1 MRFDIL
7 AVLRLGDTVLTGQSV
22 EHDPDHVLAG
32 IMLAHRAADALH
44 HPFTG
49 RLLGRGFWS
58 HLRSFVT
65 TMGPKIVR
73 LR

>member
-1 MRFDIL
+1 
-7 AVLRLGDTVLTGQSV
+7 
-22 EHDPDHVLAG
+22 
-32 IMLAHRAADALH
+32 MLAHRAADALH

-65 TMGPKIVR
+65 TMGPKISSAQYRISVS
-73 LR
+73 